1 MAEGF
6 AHAVGEVEFGDDAVA
21 CFDRPRPLLLACV
34 GREFFTFVTCGHFC
48 RRTLRRRGY
57 IRDVWSHLRGGGVVG
72 EGRSVGAV
80 ATYAIAGLAFALS
93 YSQLAD
99 LAARAGYGDQMA
111 RVWPLAVDGLAVVAT
126 AAVMRLRDGRGYAWF
141 LLIAATAASAAS
153 GAVAHLVPAGPL
165 PPVVAAAVAVVPP
178 LCLPLALHLAV
189 LLRRDAAAAAG
200 AGEAADA
207 SMEVAAAGASDL
219 DAVSVAAVESAPA
232 AAAGEPVTVV
242 DAVRVTRADV
252 AEYVVTQRVA
262 AQSDVAVAESAD
274 ARAGD
279 GDALE
284 CLDAKWRRARHLLVT
299 RPDMSQRAVAR
310 EVRMD
315 ETRLRR
321 FLPPGGRKAL
331 VADATESA
339 DAASSALAT
348 TGASG

>member
-1 MAEGF
+1 M
-6 AHAVGEVEFGDDAVA
+6 GEA
-21 CFDRPRPLLLACV
+21 
-34 GREFFTFVTCGHFC
+34 
-48 RRTLRRRGY
+48 
-57 IRDVWSHLRGGGVVG
+57 
-72 EGRSVGAV
+72 RSVGAG

-99 LAARAGYGDQMA
+99 LAARAGYGDRMA

-141 LLIAATAASAAS
+141 LLIAATAVSAAS

-189 LLRRDAAAAAG
+189 LLRRDAAAVVGTREAVDAAREG
-200 AGEAADA
+200 AVVGASDVDAASADA
-207 SMEVAAAGASDL
+207 VESVAVAAAAE
-219 DAVSVAAVESAPA
+219 AA
-232 AAAGEPVTVV
+232 TVV

-252 AEYVVTQRVA
+252 AECEATQRVVTQ
-262 AQSDVAVAESAD
+262 SDAAVAEPAD
-274 ARAGD
+274 ARAGG
-279 GDALE
+279 GDASE

-331 VADATESA
+331 VADATEGVSA
-339 DAASSALAT
+339 AESTLAT
-348 TGASG
+348 AGASG